1 MDHGL
6 TSADAREKLATFG
19 KNEIEAKKSFSA
31 LSLLLSQFPTF
42 INGILFA
49 GGLFSVLIGNYID
62 ASFILSI
69 IILSAIFGFVQEYKA
84 EKSLEKLKSYIKPFS
99 RVIRNGKEEEI
110 PSSDLVPGDL
120 IILNE
125 GEYIPADGQVIV
137 SHHLEIDE
145 SVLTGESLPVA
156 KSNKDPLFSGT
167 LISKG
172 KGRLL
177 VTKTGMDTR
186 FGQIA
191 KTLASVESDKTP
203 LKKSLSTLG
212 KIISVAA
219 VTIAALLIPIGLSQ
233 NRDLAH
239 LILLSI
245 SAGVAAIPE
254 GLPAVITIALAIGTS
269 RMAKKKA
276 IARKMSAIETLGA
289 VQIILSDKTG
299 TLTQNEMKVKE
310 FILKNRTR
318 ENLFLKACV
327 VGNTASLVQ
336 KGEFS
341 AKGGPVSGWE
351 AVGDK
356 TDAAILLFAKEKIG
370 DLTKLTDG
378 GKTVDEFVFDPQTKL
393 ITTIWEEND
402 KRYVFVRGAPER
414 VLENSNLNEDEK
426 RKTREEFEK
435 YAKTGLRIIGFG
447 FKSEDGKNL
456 KDRKFLESNLE
467 FLGFV
472 GIYDAP
478 RPEALE
484 AVRQAKAAGIRT
496 IMVTGDN
503 ELTAFAIAKEV
514 GLIDENEDVATGAD
528 IDRLSDE
535 ELEKLIEKTAVFA
548 RTKPEDKLRLV
559 TILKKQG
566 YVVGVTGDG
575 VNDALALK
583 KADVGVA
590 MGQTGTDVAK
600 EAADIVL
607 SDDNYS
613 TLIRAVLEGRTIY
626 NNILKSITYLL
637 SSNLSEITLILFAA
651 ILKMPDPLLPTQ
663 ILWINLV
670 TDGLPALALASDN
683 RNSSVLAQKPR
694 NPKTGILNGKRL
706 LFIFSVGLSISTLLI
721 FIFSELL
728 QSNSQVFSRT
738 IIFNLL
744 ITSHMILAFLIR
756 GKSIFKFN
764 KLLVFAVFLTLI
776 LQAIITTTPF
786 FQNLFEIGFN

>member
-1 MDHGL
+1 MDYGL

-31 LSLLLSQFPTF
+31 PSLFLSQFPTF
-42 INGILFA
+42 INGILLA
-49 GGLFSVLIGNYID
+49 GGIFSLLIGNFID
-62 ASFILSI
+62 AAFILSI
-69 IILSAIFGFVQEYKA
+69 IVLSSIFGFVQEYNA
-84 EKSLEKLKSYIKPFS
+84 EKSLEKLKNYIKPLS

-110 PSSDLVPGDL
+110 PSLELVPGDIVL
-120 IILNE
+120 LNE
-125 GEYIPADGQVIV
+125 GENIPADGEIIV
-137 SHHLEIDE
+137 SYHLEIDE
-145 SVLTGESLPVA
+145 SVLTGESIPVA
-156 KSNKDPLFSGT
+156 KAEKDGAFSGT
-167 LISKG
+167 LVSKG

-191 KTLASVESDKTP
+191 KTLTSVESDKTP
-203 LKKSLSTLG
+203 LQKNLSGLG
-212 KIISVAA
+212 KIVSAVA
-219 VTIAALLIPIGLSQ
+219 IAIAFLLVPIGLSQ
-233 NRDLAH
+233 NRNLTD

-245 SAGVAAIPE
+245 SAAVAAIPE

-276 IARKMSAIETLGA
+276 IARKISAIETLGA

-299 TLTQNEMKVKE
+299 TLTQNEMRVKE
-310 FILKNRTR
+310 FILRNKTQ

-327 VGNTASLVQ
+327 VGNTASLVT
-336 KGEFS
+336 KGNAGTF
-341 AKGGPVSGWE
+341 E

-356 TDAAILLFAKEKIG
+356 TDAAILLFAKEKVG
-370 DLTKLTDG
+370 DLATLTDG

-393 ITTIWEEND
+393 ITTIWEEDD

-414 VLENSNLNEDEK
+414 VLENSNLSEEEK
-426 RKTREEFEK
+426 IKAREEFEK

-447 FKSEDGKNL
+447 FKNEDGKKL
-456 KDRKFLESNLE
+456 KSRKFLENNLE
-467 FLGFV
+467 FLGFL
-472 GIYDAP
+472 GIYDPP

-503 ELTAFAIAKEV
+503 ELTALAIAKEV
-514 GLIDENEDVATGAD
+514 GLIERDEDVATGAD

-548 RTKPEDKLRLV
+548 RTKPEDKLRLT

-590 MGQTGTDVAK
+590 MGKMGTDVAK

-613 TLIRAVLEGRTIY
+613 TLIKAVLEGRTIY

-637 SSNLSEITLILFAA
+637 SSNLSEISLILFAA

-694 NPKTGILNGKRL
+694 NPKTGLLNGKRL

-744 ITSHMILAFLIR
+744 ISSHLILAFLIR
-756 GKSIFKFN
+756 GKSILRLN

-776 LQAIITTTPF
+776 LQFVITTTPF